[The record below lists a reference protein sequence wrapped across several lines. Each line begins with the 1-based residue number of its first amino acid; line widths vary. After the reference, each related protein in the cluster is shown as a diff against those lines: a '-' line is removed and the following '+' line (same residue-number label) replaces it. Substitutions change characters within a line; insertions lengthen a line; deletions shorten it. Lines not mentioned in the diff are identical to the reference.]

1 MRSDPFEIVGL
12 LLFVTR
18 IDVGISSGIVAIISW
33 ICRQLAFVAMMFALS
48 IIMHTCYFMS
58 AVHFVSMMLN
68 FLSCLTNGVLLS
80 FVVVLSIMFA
90 CFVVFSG
97 SLMVLSFALVMLCS
111 VYVCRVYLVY
121 RNRKETLVDNLLE
134 GPKVPR
140 ASILLHLG
148 PYEALS
154 GSEESISLAAC

>member
-1 MRSDPFEIVGL
+1 MRSDSFEIVGL

-48 IIMHTCYFMS
+48 IMMHTCYFMS

-80 FVVVLSIMFA
+80 FVVVLSMMLA

-97 SLMVLSFALVMLCS
+97 SLVMLSFAL
-111 VYVCRVYLVY
+111 
-121 RNRKETLVDNLLE
+121 
-134 GPKVPR
+134 
-140 ASILLHLG
+140 
-148 PYEALS
+148 
-154 GSEESISLAAC
+154 